1 MRILVF
7 AGALRKESFNKK
19 LATIIAKK
27 IGKLGVEV
35 DHPDFRE
42 FLMPIYDGDMEASDG
57 LPGGTIALGQRIGA
71 SDGLVIVSPEYNF
84 GVPGPL

>member
-7 AGALRKESFNKK
+7 AGSLRKESFNKK

-35 DHPDFRE
+35 DYPDFRE
-42 FLMPIYDGDMEASDG
+42 FLMPI
-57 LPGGTIALGQRIGA
+57 
-71 SDGLVIVSPEYNF
+71 
-84 GVPGPL
+84 